1 MFKKVIIKIFP
12 RNVVNRLVYLRSFF
26 YKFHSLNQ
34 IDKEL
39 SRLLENQDGF
49 YLEIGANDGI
59 SQSNSLFFE
68 RKRNW
73 SGVLVEP
80 SPSTFELLRK
90 NRSSSNEFYNC
101 ACVSFDYKDDF
112 IDFFYSNLMSTTI
125 HSDKHS
131 DIYKNHAKS
140 GNLYLARNENL
151 RNFRVPARTLESIL
165 ISCNAPELID
175 LFSLDVEGN
184 ELEILKGLSHIQYRF
199 KYIVVE
205 TPDFTTIS
213 NYLFEKN
220 YKYIKKLSPHDYLFK
235 NMEPQIYVTN

>member
-1 MFKKVIIKIFP
+1 MIKIVINKIFP
-12 RNVVNRLVYLRSFF
+12 RKVLNSLVYIRSFF

-39 SRLLENQDGF
+39 SRLLENRGGF
-49 YLEIGANDGI
+49 YVEIGANDGI

-73 SGVLVEP
+73 IGVLVEP
-80 SPSTFELLRK
+80 SPSTFKFLRK
-90 NRSSSNEFYNC
+90 NRSSSNNFYNC

-112 IDFFYSNLMSTTI
+112 IDFFYSNLMSTTV
-125 HSDKHS
+125 HSDE
-131 DIYKNHAKS
+131 DFETYKNHAKS

-151 RNFRVPARTLESIL
+151 GNLRVPARTLESIL
-165 ISCNAPELID
+165 ISSNAPALID

-184 ELEILKGLSHIQYRF
+184 ELEILKGLSHINYRF

-205 TPDFTTIS
+205 TPDFATIS
-213 NYLFEKN
+213 NYLYEN
-220 YKYIKKLSPHDYLFK
+220 KYIFIKKLSSHDYLFK
-235 NMEPQIYVTN
+235 NM